1 MDNKNAIQR
10 INKQKVV
17 SLNNVQDWQNLRHT
31 KQKKED
37 QTHKIRNKRWISQ
50 QTPMKFRGKLGIF
63 RTFILQW
70 TGKCRRNGYIST
82 LTLYT

>member
-1 MDNKNAIQR
+1 MDNKNTIQR

-37 QTHKIRNKRWISQ
+37 PNS
-50 QTPMKFRGKLGIF
+50 
-63 RTFILQW
+63 
-70 TGKCRRNGYIST
+70 
-82 LTLYT
+82 